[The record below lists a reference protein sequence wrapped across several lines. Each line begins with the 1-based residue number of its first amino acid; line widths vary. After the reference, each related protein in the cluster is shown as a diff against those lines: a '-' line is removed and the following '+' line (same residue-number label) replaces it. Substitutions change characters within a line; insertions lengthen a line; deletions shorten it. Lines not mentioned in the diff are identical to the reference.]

1 MQGKKMN
8 NPLDFI
14 PDNYDDL
21 FDWLSTFQC
30 NFSASE
36 LHGAIVG
43 ALCGGMRLEKGDWAN
58 FIISFMGLEN
68 QKNTNFD
75 QNAIEVACG
84 FAQNQ
89 LKTLLSEDISFNP
102 FIPDDDELIDL
113 RIEAVSFW
121 CKGFLGGFAEAQI
134 FARNNSGG
142 SSDSDVKS
150 LDHPFSDNVQEALTD
165 IAAISKVVLADG
177 GSDEHR
183 DSSEVSEQEEKDL
196 MEVVEFMRLVTLTI
210 FAEYGHIENLK
221 KPIRS
226 NSSIS
231 DLGVS
236 SDNKTFH

>member
-1 MQGKKMN
+1 MN
-8 NPLDFI
+8 
-14 PDNYDDL
+14 
-21 FDWLSTFQC
+21 
-30 NFSASE
+30 
-36 LHGAIVG
+36 
-43 ALCGGMRLEKGDWAN
+43 
-58 FIISFMGLEN
+58 
-68 QKNTNFD
+68 
-75 QNAIEVACG
+75 
-84 FAQNQ
+84 
-89 LKTLLSEDISFNP
+89 EDISFSP

-134 FARNNSGG
+134 FDRNNSGG
-142 SSDSDVKS
+142 SSDTEVKS
-150 LDHPFSDNVQEALTD
+150 LEHAFSDNVQEALTD
-165 IAAISKVVLADG
+165 IAAISKVVLADE

-183 DSSEVSEQEEKDL
+183 DSSEISEQAEKDL

-236 SDNKTFH
+236 NDNKTFH

>member
-1 MQGKKMN
+1 MN
-8 NPLDFI
+8 NLRNFI

-58 FIISFMGLEN
+58 FIISFMGVEN

-75 QNAIEVACG
+75 QNATEVAG
-84 FAQNQ
+84 GLAQNQ
-89 LKTLLSEDISFNP
+89 LKTLLSEDISFSP
-102 FIPDDDELIDL
+102 FIPDDGELIDL

-134 FARNNSGG
+134 FNRNNLEG
-142 SSDSDVKS
+142 SSDTEEKR
-150 LDHPFSDNVQEALTD
+150 LDPAFSDNVQEALTD
-165 IAAISKVVLADG
+165 LAAISKIVLTDEEG
-177 GSDEHR
+177 GECH
-183 DSSEVSEQEEKDL
+183 DSSEVSEQAEKDL
-196 MEVVEFMRLVTLTI
+196 MEVIEFMRLVTLTI

-226 NSSIS
+226 NSNIS

-236 SDNKTFH
+236 NDNKTFH